1 MTCLHKGN
9 MFTDRT
15 SWNLETNAISDAV
28 AAVRRSGRL
37 LNDLTISNP
46 TQCGFDFPETWGRVD
61 TLATNTSY
69 RPDARGSLQAREA
82 IAAYYADVGCNVDP
96 EHIFLT
102 SSTSEAYAWLFR
114 LLVNVGE
121 HVAIPAPSYPLL
133 DYLADLSDA
142 KLWRYPLH
150 YDGRWWVDVEAL
162 RTGIAE
168 GLRALV
174 SISPNN
180 PTGSVVRREEW
191 GELVQLARA
200 HSFALISDEVFADYL
215 FDPSGL
221 GRRSSASE
229 SEVLTF
235 TLSGISK
242 VLALPQ
248 MKLSWIVVSGPQR
261 DVDRACKRLEVI
273 ADTFLSV
280 NAPVQ
285 AALPTWLSERAVIQ
299 GQIMQRL
306 QANYAFLKN
315 VFDVDCLN
323 IDGGWSALVRIPR
336 VIDDVTLCH
345 ALLEEDGVLV
355 DPGTLFGIADTS
367 HLVLSLLIP
376 PTPFAEGVTSL
387 AKRVAVTAH
396 P

>member
-1 MTCLHKGN
+1 

-15 SWNLETNAISDAV
+15 SWNLQTNAISDAV
-28 AAVRRSGRL
+28 AAAQRSGRA

-46 TQCGFDFPETWGRVD
+46 TQCGFDSSKAWDKLDAMG
-61 TLATNTSY
+61 TNTSY
-69 RPDARGSLQAREA
+69 QPDARGLLQAREA
-82 IAAYYADVGCNVDP
+82 VSAYYADVGCDVDP

-102 SSTSEAYAWLFR
+102 SSTSEAYVWLFR

-121 HVAIPAPSYPLL
+121 RVAVPAPSYPLL
-133 DYLADLSDA
+133 DYLADLSDV

-150 YDGRWWVDVEAL
+150 YDGRWWLDVEAL
-162 RTGIAE
+162 RAGVAE

-191 GELVQLARA
+191 QELVQLAHA

-215 FDPSGL
+215 FDPSAL
-221 GRRSSASE
+221 GRQSSAAE
-229 SEVLTF
+229 SEILTF

-248 MKLSWIVVSGPQR
+248 MKLSWIVVSGPQD
-261 DVDRACKRLEVI
+261 DVEHACKRLEVI

-280 NAPVQ
+280 NGPIQ
-285 AALPTWLSERAVIQ
+285 AALPTCLSERTLIQ
-299 GQIMQRL
+299 KDIMQRI
-306 QANYAFLKN
+306 QVNYAYLKD

-345 ALLEEDGVLV
+345 ALLEKDGVLV
-355 DPGTLFGIADTS
+355 DPGTLFGFADTS

-376 PTPFAEGVTSL
+376 PEQFAEGVTQL
-387 AKRVAVTAH
+387 TKRVAVTAH